1 MTDVGM
7 RDWLS
12 KALWPLSSWVL
23 AIGAVLAL
31 TGLAAPSSSAG
42 SQFERFDRS
51 GIEFEYPSRW
61 FVTVRP
67 LSNGVN
73 PRYRFAVSTVRVR
86 RTGADSG
93 PCLPGIA
100 QQLPDDAVLVY
111 LREALGA
118 DRARSLRRMPPRPR
132 GFRLPTRTDRSLCGF
147 GPGGRWVPFKDAG
160 RAFYL
165 GVYVGSGAPASSVR
179 LLGRM
184 LDGME
189 IRPT

>member
-7 RDWLS
+7 RSWLS
-12 KALWPLSSWVL
+12 KTRWLLCSSIL
-23 AIGAVLAL
+23 AIGAVLGPA
-31 TGLAAPSSSAG
+31 GLAASSSSAG
-42 SQFERFDRS
+42 SQLERFDQS
-51 GIEFEYPSRW
+51 GIEFDYPSRW

-67 LSNGVN
+67 LSNAVN
-73 PRYRFAVSTVRVR
+73 PKYRFAVSTVKVR
-86 RTGADSG
+86 RTGADTG

-100 QQLPDDAVLVY
+100 QQLPDGAVLAY

-118 DRARSLRRMPPRPR
+118 DRARSLPRMQPRPR
-132 GFRLPTRTDRSLCGF
+132 SFRLPTRTDRSLCGF
-147 GPGGRWVPFKDAG
+147 GRGGRWVPFKDAG

-165 GVYVGSGAPASSVR
+165 GVYVGSRASASSIR
-179 LLGRM
+179 MLRRM